1 MNTATN
7 FDPIFKEIRLTPT
20 SDGLGAPSRVEST
33 AIFLPIQ
40 FEPSSLRRLHQLAS
54 GDASTGR
61 VIGIMHFLDLE
72 DASLID
78 SVSGLPLIKKG
89 DRLASLRRLDS
100 SLIETIKNPPG
111 AFVTEALPIAGLGN
125 DRNLLQVT
133 FESRDQGR

>member
-1 MNTATN
+1 
-7 FDPIFKEIRLTPT
+7 
-20 SDGLGAPSRVEST
+20 
-33 AIFLPIQ
+33 
-40 FEPSSLRRLHQLAS
+40 
-54 GDASTGR
+54 
-61 VIGIMHFLDLE
+61 MHFLDLE